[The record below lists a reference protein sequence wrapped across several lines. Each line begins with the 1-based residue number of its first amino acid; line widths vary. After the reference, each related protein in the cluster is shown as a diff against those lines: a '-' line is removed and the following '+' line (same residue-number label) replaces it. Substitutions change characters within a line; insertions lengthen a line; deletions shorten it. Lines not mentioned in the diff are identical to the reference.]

1 MTVAKATAAEVEAI
15 KKFNKHGFGIVV
27 KEGVSELASSFDRV
41 VGALSAF
48 LKPGVPITKIVKFAD
63 GSLEVVEPNEKS
75 PVRAKKGV
83 AAARPT
89 AGCPLPEFDERHVR
103 ATRVLKEFL
112 TPAQVADFETHQ
124 AFKVTGAFSGHR
136 YHLVSRHAP
145 KQYRSDYRYRTVYD
159 LDEQRTLCIHD
170 WTVPPAEEL
179 LSLALHL
186 QLPEHEKLLREIA
199 GRGEHEGN

>member
-1 MTVAKATAAEVEAI
+1 VAKATAAEAKAIEAYNAI
-15 KKFNKHGFGIVV
+15 NAGTIAS
-27 KEGVSELASSFDRV
+27 EGVSELAVSFDAV
-41 VGALSAF
+41 VSHLACS
-48 LKPGVPITKIVKFAD
+48 LKPNVPITKIAKFAD
-63 GSLEVVEPNEKS
+63 GSLEVVEPDEKS

-89 AGCPLPEFDERHVR
+89 AGCPLPDFDERHVR

-112 TPAQVADFETHQ
+112 TPAQISDFEEHQ

-199 GRGEHEGN
+199 GRGEHEA